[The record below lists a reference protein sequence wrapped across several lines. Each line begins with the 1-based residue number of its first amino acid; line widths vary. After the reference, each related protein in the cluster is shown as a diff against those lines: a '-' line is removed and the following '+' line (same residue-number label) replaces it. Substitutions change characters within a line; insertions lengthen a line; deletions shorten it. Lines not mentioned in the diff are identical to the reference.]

1 MTLPTFRSTRIT
13 VVTLLAL
20 AFTGCATMKVSSHV
34 ERGAEFAHYRT
45 WAWAPA
51 DAQPT
56 GDPRLDNNPFFQD
69 RLRGAVEH
77 EMTRKGY
84 VRSTLAGP
92 ADLLLHYHVNFSK
105 TYEVTGASA
114 RSGSCYGNCEPEA
127 YAYEQGTLVVDVVD
141 SRTEKVV
148 WRGWV
153 LDNMEGVI
161 NRQDVMEREVDA
173 AVAKM
178 FELFPTTL

>member
-1 MTLPTFRSTRIT
+1 MTFPTLRSIA
-13 VVTLLAL
+13 VVTLLGLAL
-20 AFTGCATMKVSSHV
+20 ASCATMKTSSHV
-34 ERGAEFAHYRT
+34 TRGTEFTHYRT

-51 DAQPT
+51 DAQQT

-84 VRSTLAGP
+84 IRSTLAGSP
-92 ADLLLHYHVNFSK
+92 DLRVHYHANFSK
-105 TYEVTGASA
+105 TFEITGGA

-127 YAYEQGTLVVDVVD
+127 YAYEQGTLVIDVVD
-141 SRTEKVV
+141 ARTETVV
-148 WRGWV
+148 WRGWM

-161 NRQDVMEREVDA
+161 DRQDVMEREIDT

>member
-1 MTLPTFRSTRIT
+1 MPRATHVA
-13 VVTLLAL
+13 VVMLLAVVL
-20 AFTGCATMKVSSHV
+20 SGCATMKVNSHV
-34 ERGAEFAHYRT
+34 ERGAEFTHYRT
-45 WAWAPA
+45 WAWASA
-51 DAQPT
+51 AAQPT
-56 GDPRLDNNPFFQD
+56 GDPRLDSNPFFED

-84 VRSTLAGP
+84 IRSALAGP
-92 ADLLLHYHVNFSK
+92 PDLLLHYHVNFSK
-105 TYEVTGASA
+105 TYEVTGGA
-114 RSGSCYGNCEPEA
+114 RSGSCYRNCEPEA

-161 NRQDVMEREVDA
+161 DRQNVMEAEVDA

-178 FELFPTTL
+178 FERFPSTLE